1 MYRPHLLC
9 AEGLYQ
15 AHLTPYLQEAQTAL
29 DAKLDAAQSQNKEL
43 ADRIAAQRKEM
54 EALLSGLESV
64 MGDLEGAARASTQ
77 FSQEHGLRQ
86 ESMQIDEEVR
96 ARVDD

>member
-1 MYRPHLLC
+1 MLG

-29 DAKLDAAQSQNKEL
+29 DAKLNTAQSQNTEL
-43 ADRIAAQRKEM
+43 ADRIVAQRQEI
-54 EALLSGLESV
+54 EALLSGLEAA
-64 MGDLEGAARASTQ
+64 MGDLEGAATASTQ

-96 ARVDD
+96 AHVDD